1 MSSCLR
7 PSCNGCNPSRISPAG
22 FAVQESRLWRARL
35 TRTRSTFWPCQTSC
49 VCERQVCVSGFRPM
63 SSPHRP
69 FLLLSFLFSAPTHLP
84 KSKLFLHVA
93 TSPSWGTEVRQATP
107 RYLPTALSILSLER
121 GALPVPA
128 GLSGTSASAPSS
140 RPSGL
145 CPQVRYRFLNE
156 RH

>member
-49 VCERQVCVSGFRPM
+49 VCGRQVCVSGFRPM

-107 RYLPTALSILSLER
+107 PYLPTALSILSLER
-121 GALPVPA
+121 GGACLSRL
-128 GLSGTSASAPSS
+128 GLAAPLLQPLRLVRVDCAHRSGTGS
-140 RPSGL
+140 
-145 CPQVRYRFLNE
+145 
-156 RH
+156 

>member
-69 FLLLSFLFSAPTHLP
+69 FLLLSSLFSAPTHLP
-84 KSKLFLHVA
+84 KSKLSLHVA

-107 RYLPTALSILSLER
+107 RYLPTALSILSLEGGVACLSR
-121 GALPVPA
+121 L
-128 GLSGTSASAPSS
+128 GLAVLLLQPLRLVRVDCTRRSGTGS
-140 RPSGL
+140 
-145 CPQVRYRFLNE
+145 
-156 RH
+156 